1 MALAAPANAQFGAGL
16 GTIEGTVVD
25 SQAKPV
31 ADASVTIQTT
41 DGQHPHAT
49 RTDEKGH
56 FEFISL
62 TRRLFDF
69 KANLKGN

>member
-1 MALAAPANAQFGAGL
+1 M
-16 GTIEGTVVD
+16 VD

-49 RTDEKGH
+49 HTDEKGH
-56 FEFISL
+56 LKFISL

-69 KANLKGN
+69 KANLKDN